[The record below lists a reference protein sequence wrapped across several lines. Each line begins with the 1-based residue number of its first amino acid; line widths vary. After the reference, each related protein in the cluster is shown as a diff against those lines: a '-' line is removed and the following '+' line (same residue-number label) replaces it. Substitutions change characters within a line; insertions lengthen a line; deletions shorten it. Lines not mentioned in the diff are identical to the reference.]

1 MLWEVRICKLPKTN
15 AFLSKAVIFA
25 FLNFS
30 TMRFFILFFSLFWLT
45 NGNAQK
51 AYPLYENKIPNS
63 KPTVD
68 KEKSVNNGILI
79 ISEVS
84 IPTITVYKPKKQNK
98 SRSAVII
105 CPGGGYGILAS
116 GHEGS
121 DVALALNKI
130 GVTAFVLKYRLPNDE
145 IMADKTIGPLQDAQR
160 ALQIVRERAKE
171 WNVDVA
177 KVGIMG
183 FSAGGHL
190 AASASTLFEH
200 SLIENKLQTS
210 LRPDFSILIYPVI
223 SFSDSLTH
231 LGSRENLAGKN
242 PSEEIKKLYSCELQV
257 TSNTP
262 KAFIVHASDD
272 ADVSVKNSIAYYEAL
287 LSKKIYSE
295 MLLYPHGGHGF
306 GMNNKTISDKWM
318 DNLKSWMSANGW
330 L

>member
-1 MLWEVRICKLPKTN
+1 MKIF
-15 AFLSKAVIFA
+15 FLLISFLGFTFA
-25 FLNFS
+25 
-30 TMRFFILFFSLFWLT
+30 
-45 NGNAQK
+45 NAQQT
-51 AYPLYENKIPNS
+51 YPLYENKIPNS
-63 KPTVD
+63 KPTAD

-84 IPTITVYKPKKQNK
+84 VPTITVYQPKKQNK
-98 SRSAVII
+98 SKSAVII
-105 CPGGGYGILAS
+105 CPGGGYGILAA

-121 DVALALNKI
+121 DVAQALNKI

-145 IMADKTIGPLQDAQR
+145 IMEDKTIGPLQDAQR
-160 ALQIVRERAKE
+160 ALQMVRERAKE
-171 WNVDVA
+171 WKIDSA
-177 KVGIMG
+177 KIGIMG

-190 AASASTLFEH
+190 AASASTLFNR
-200 SLIENKLQTS
+200 SLIDNKLKTS

-242 PSEEIKKLYSCELQV
+242 PSKEIKKLYSCEMQV
-257 TSNTP
+257 TPNTP

-272 ADVSVKNSIAYYEAL
+272 ADVSVKNSLAYYQAL
-287 LSKKIYSE
+287 LKNGIYCE

-306 GMNNKTISDKWM
+306 GMDNKTTLDKWM
-318 DNLKSWMSANGW
+318 DNLKNWMLANDW